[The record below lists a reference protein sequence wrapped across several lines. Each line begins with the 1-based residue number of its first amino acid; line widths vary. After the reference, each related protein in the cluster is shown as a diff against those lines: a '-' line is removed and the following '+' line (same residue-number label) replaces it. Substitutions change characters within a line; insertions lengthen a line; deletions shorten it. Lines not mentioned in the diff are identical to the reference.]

1 MMTAE
6 NITKPNQV
14 KGTGRYFFL
23 GMASVVLCLS
33 MFMSIFTP
41 VPLTFAHILYGR
53 ARGYLLSILGLV
65 VTAILSQWIFP
76 KEILIVLYFVGILIS
91 IAASE
96 VWYRKV
102 APYKGMVVAGTLML
116 AFIGIGIF
124 AGVSSLKK
132 PVSFYILEEVQK
144 VSKELNAE
152 REKIVQEGGDE
163 SLAMIQ
169 FFNKPEAVVQEVI
182 YNFPT
187 FLFIAVFFGLWINLL
202 VMVRSQRMLPLE
214 QEYPYTE
221 KDFFNFTMPDWTLIP
236 LIPALVLAVWGKQY
250 LGVGYELIGFSLLKC
265 LGLFYFFQGFGVY
278 SAFLDYLNIG
288 GFIRSFMV
296 LFTIVTA
303 SWIIAL
309 VGLFDNWV
317 NFRKWFNRKNKNDE
331 GDLL

>member
-76 KEILIVLYFVGILIS
+76 KEILIILYFIGILIS

-102 APYKGMVVAGTLML
+102 APYRGMVIAGALML
-116 AFIGIGIF
+116 ALIGVGIF

-221 KDFFNFTMPDWTLIP
+221 KDFFTFTMPDWTLIP

-278 SAFLDYLNIG
+278 SAFLDYLKIG